1 VLFHFHLALLST
13 RLTPFKSHWN
23 RDSLNSHKGDLLT
36 VHCISGTFPTKDVSK
51 KSDMAMACMTYC
63 NGALDC
69 GAIFIQVPTVIF
81 FGVLTYIANT
91 YIMLQQH
98 SSCDEKLFLSV

>member
-1 VLFHFHLALLST
+1 MINFVVVIYHVKIFLNF
-13 RLTPFKSHWN
+13 PFFTV
-23 RDSLNSHKGDLLT
+23 LNSHKDDFLT

-51 KSDMAMACMTYC
+51 KSDMAVACMTHC

-69 GAIFIQVPTVIF
+69 GAIFIQVRTFIF